1 MDTRYKVRSRVW
13 LKRRPEFETINEKQS
28 VVGSRVLCAEVVIAT
43 SIKHVLVLV
52 ILIVLLLL
60 CSQAWAQYGV
70 EPDQVDKW
78 VENLRKV

>member
-1 MDTRYKVRSRVW
+1 VDTRYKVRSRVW
-13 LKRRPEFETINEKQS
+13 LKRRPKFETINEKQS

-60 CSQAWAQYGV
+60 CF
-70 EPDQVDKW
+70 
-78 VENLRKV
+78 